1 MAQDLQ
7 KLKNEIWY
15 AKQALEKQEASHAE
29 WAAQVRGIP
38 PLVSLLAVDQV
49 TCRCS
54 ALANT
59 MTV

>member
-38 PLVSLLAVDQV
+38 LWYLCLRSIKSHAAVPLLL
-49 TCRCS
+49 TP
-54 ALANT
+54 
-59 MTV
+59 